1 MLLAGAV
8 HSGPGAGGH
17 WAGGAIGG
25 VNQALHTLKKV
36 SCIKVI
42 SIVYVLFLR

>member
-25 VNQALHTLKKV
+25 ANQALHTLEQV
-36 SCIKVI
+36 SYIIDI
-42 SIVYVLFLR
+42 SVLYGLFLH